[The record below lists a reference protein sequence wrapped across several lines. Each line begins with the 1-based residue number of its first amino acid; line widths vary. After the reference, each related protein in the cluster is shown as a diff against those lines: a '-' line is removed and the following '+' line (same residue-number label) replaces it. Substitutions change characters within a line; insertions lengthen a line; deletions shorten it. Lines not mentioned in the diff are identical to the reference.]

1 MAETIITVHGEF
13 QIHHP
18 AQRGVVQLIVGF
30 EGARRE
36 DVLENTTRLHRELS
50 EEISRMT
57 DPSAGP
63 VTRWSSDQIRVW
75 GARPWSQD
83 GSQLP
88 IVYHGAADVD
98 VTFSDLAR
106 LGHWLAGVALK
117 DGLTVQ
123 GVEWALTEETRETL
137 TKEAR
142 WRAVENAVA
151 KATVFATSVEL
162 SSIRP
167 LALSDPGMLGEGPG
181 ASTGATPEVLMHAR
195 ISPSD
200 SQSLD
205 LKPREITIEVAVHAR
220 FAAS

>member
-18 AQRGVVQLIVGF
+18 AQRGVVRLIVGF

-36 DVLENTTRLHRELS
+36 DVLESTTRLHRELS
-50 EEISRMT
+50 EEISEMT

-63 VTRWSSDQIRVW
+63 VTRWSSDQVRVW

-106 LGHWLAGVALK
+106 LGHWLAGTERRRDRAGRRV
-117 DGLTVQ
+117 
-123 GVEWALTEETRETL
+123 GVDRRDAGDAHEGSTM
-137 TKEAR
+137 AR
-142 WRAVENAVA
+142 R
-151 KATVFATSVEL
+151 
-162 SSIRP
+162 
-167 LALSDPGMLGEGPG
+167 
-181 ASTGATPEVLMHAR
+181 
-195 ISPSD
+195 
-200 SQSLD
+200 
-205 LKPREITIEVAVHAR
+205 
-220 FAAS
+220 